1 MKSTTWKYRA
11 WWLIWR
17 KSALSIMF
25 SSCVI
30 MCTVFLIALFISCGL
45 ETWDWEDLSPFF
57 SVFFFCFYFCY
68 FAFIFLQNVE
78 AFPVTGLL
86 ILLVSFS
93 IFLYLIVTSFSESQ
107 NDLCLY
113 FSSLSA
119 NRSVKFSQFHSNF
132 LLISQEM
139 QRPFVQV
146 SGRTANAPPKLL
158 SIISTLLPTCAK
170 LSSTI
175 AVWAMITSST
185 HYNNV
190 KKLVFKV
197 RERRLYNNSFAIL
210 R

>member
-1 MKSTTWKYRA
+1 M
-11 WWLIWR
+11 
-17 KSALSIMF
+17 
-25 SSCVI
+25 
-30 MCTVFLIALFISCGL
+30 
-45 ETWDWEDLSPFF
+45 
-57 SVFFFCFYFCY
+57 
-68 FAFIFLQNVE
+68 QNVK
-78 AFPVTGLL
+78 AFPEIGLL

-93 IFLYLIVTSFSESQ
+93 IFLYLIVTSFSESR

-119 NRSVKFSQFHSNF
+119 NRSVKFSQFHLSL

-139 QRPFVQV
+139 PRPFVQV
-146 SGRTANAPPKLL
+146 SGRTANAPPRLS

-170 LSSTI
+170 LLSIT

-190 KKLVFKV
+190 KKRVFKV
-197 RERRLYNNSFAIL
+197 RESLLYNNSFAIL

>member
-1 MKSTTWKYRA
+1 MKRTTWKYRA
-11 WWLIWR
+11 LWFIWR
-17 KSALSIMF
+17 KSALSIMS

-30 MCTVFLIALFISCGL
+30 VCTVFLIALSISCGL
-45 ETWDWEDLSPFF
+45 GTWDWKDFLLFF
-57 SVFFFCFYFCY
+57 FFFFCYFV
-68 FAFIFLQNVE
+68 FIFFKTFK
-78 AFPVTGLL
+78 AFPEIGLL

-93 IFLYLIVTSFSESQ
+93 IFLYLIVTSFSESR
-107 NDLCLY
+107 NDLCPY
-113 FSSLSA
+113 FSSLST
-119 NRSVKFSQFHSNF
+119 NQSVKFSQFHLNF
-132 LLISQEM
+132 LLISQETS
-139 QRPFVQV
+139 RPFVQI

-175 AVWAMITSST
+175 AVWAMITSLT

-197 RERRLYNNSFAIL
+197 RERLLYNNSFAIL

>member
-1 MKSTTWKYRA
+1 MKVPCLVANLTEIRNVYHVLFLCYNVYSVPNCTFYFLWFRD
-11 WWLIWR
+11 LR
-17 KSALSIMF
+17 LERLF
-25 SSCVI
+25 SF
-30 MCTVFLIALFISCGL
+30 FLF
-45 ETWDWEDLSPFF
+45 
-57 SVFFFCFYFCY
+57 FFFCFYFCD
-68 FAFIFLQNVE
+68 FVLFFLQNVK
-78 AFPVTGLL
+78 AFPEIGLR

-93 IFLYLIVTSFSESQ
+93 IFLYLIVTSFSESR

-119 NRSVKFSQFHSNF
+119 NRSVKFSQFHLNF
-132 LLISQEM
+132 LLIPQEM
-139 QRPFVQV
+139 PRPFVQV

-197 RERRLYNNSFAIL
+197 RERLLYNNSFAIL

>member
-1 MKSTTWKYRA
+1 MS
-11 WWLIWR
+11 
-17 KSALSIMF
+17 

-30 MCTVFLIALFISCGL
+30 MCTVFLIALSISCGL
-45 ETWDWEDLSPFF
+45 GTWDWKDFLLFF
-57 SVFFFCFYFCY
+57 FFFFFFCFFFCY
-68 FAFIFLQNVE
+68 FVFIFFKTFK
-78 AFPVTGLL
+78 AFPEIGLL

-93 IFLYLIVTSFSESQ
+93 IFLYLIVTSFSESR
-107 NDLCLY
+107 NDLCPY

-119 NRSVKFSQFHSNF
+119 NRSVKFSQFLLNF
-132 LLISQEM
+132 LLISQETP
-139 QRPFVQV
+139 RPFVQI

-175 AVWAMITSST
+175 AVWAMITSLI

-197 RERRLYNNSFAIL
+197 RERLLYNNSFAIL

>member
-1 MKSTTWKYRA
+1 MTEIRTVYHVLFLCYNVYSVPNCTFYFLWFRN
-11 WWLIWR
+11 LR
-17 KSALSIMF
+17 LGRPF
-25 SSCVI
+25 SF
-30 MCTVFLIALFISCGL
+30 FL
-45 ETWDWEDLSPFF
+45 
-57 SVFFFCFYFCY
+57 VFFFCFYFCY
-68 FAFIFLQNVE
+68 FALIFLQNVE
-78 AFPVTGLL
+78 AFPETGLL

-132 LLISQEM
+132 LLISQETP
-139 QRPFVQV
+139 RPFVQI

-175 AVWAMITSST
+175 AVWAMITSLT

-197 RERRLYNNSFAIL
+197 RERRLYNNSFAIF

>member
-1 MKSTTWKYRA
+1 MTEIRTVYRVLFLCYNVYSVPNCSFYFL
-11 WWLIWR
+11 WFRNLR
-17 KSALSIMF
+17 LGRPF
-25 SSCVI
+25 S
-30 MCTVFLIALFISCGL
+30 
-45 ETWDWEDLSPFF
+45 FF
-57 SVFFFCFYFCY
+57 FVFFFCFYFCY

-78 AFPVTGLL
+78 AFPETGLL

-139 QRPFVQV
+139 QRPFVQI

-158 SIISTLLPTCAK
+158 SIILTLLPTCAK
-170 LSSTI
+170 PSSTI
-175 AVWAMITSST
+175 AVWAMITSLT

-197 RERRLYNNSFAIL
+197 RERPLYNNSFAVL

>member
-1 MKSTTWKYRA
+1 MTEIRTVYHVLFLCYNVYSVPNCSFYFLWFRN
-11 WWLIWR
+11 LR
-17 KSALSIMF
+17 LGRPF
-25 SSCVI
+25 SF
-30 MCTVFLIALFISCGL
+30 FL
-45 ETWDWEDLSPFF
+45 
-57 SVFFFCFYFCY
+57 VFFFCFYFCY

-132 LLISQEM
+132 LLISQETP
-139 QRPFVQV
+139 RPFVQI

-175 AVWAMITSST
+175 AVWAMITSLT

-197 RERRLYNNSFAIL
+197 RERLLYNNSFAIL

>member
-1 MKSTTWKYRA
+1 MKRTTWKYRA
-11 WWLIWR
+11 WWFIWR
-17 KSALSIMF
+17 KSALSIMS

-30 MCTVFLIALFISCGL
+30 MCTVFLIALSISCGL
-45 ETWDWEDLSPFF
+45 GTWDWKDFLLFF
-57 SVFFFCFYFCY
+57 FFFFCFFFCY
-68 FAFIFLQNVE
+68 FVFIFFKTFK
-78 AFPVTGLL
+78 AFPEIGLL

-93 IFLYLIVTSFSESQ
+93 IFLYLIVTSFSESR
-107 NDLCLY
+107 NDLCPY

-119 NRSVKFSQFHSNF
+119 NRSVKFSQFQLNF
-132 LLISQEM
+132 LVISQETP
-139 QRPFVQV
+139 RPFVQI

-158 SIISTLLPTCAK
+158 SIILTLLPTCAK

-175 AVWAMITSST
+175 AVWAMITSLT

-197 RERRLYNNSFAIL
+197 RERLLYNNSLAIL

>member
-1 MKSTTWKYRA
+1 MTEIRTVYHVLFLCYNVYS
-11 WWLIWR
+11 
-17 KSALSIMF
+17 
-25 SSCVI
+25 VPN
-30 MCTVFLIALFISCGL
+30 CTFYFLWFRDLRL
-45 ETWDWEDLSPFF
+45 ERLSPFF
-57 SVFFFCFYFCY
+57 FLFLLFFLLLLCFYF
-68 FAFIFLQNVE
+68 FQNVLLIK
-78 AFPVTGLL
+78 AFPEIGLL

-93 IFLYLIVTSFSESQ
+93 IFLYLIVTSFSESR
-107 NDLCLY
+107 NDLCPY

-119 NRSVKFSQFHSNF
+119 NRSVKFSQFHLNF
-132 LLISQEM
+132 LLISQEKP
-139 QRPFVQV
+139 RPFVQI

-175 AVWAMITSST
+175 AVWAMITSLI

-197 RERRLYNNSFAIL
+197 RERLLYNNSFAIL

>member
-1 MKSTTWKYRA
+1 MKVPCLVVYLTEIRTVYHVLFLCYNVYS
-11 WWLIWR
+11 
-17 KSALSIMF
+17 
-25 SSCVI
+25 VPN
-30 MCTVFLIALFISCGL
+30 CTFYFLWFRDLRL
-45 ETWDWEDLSPFF
+45 ERLSPFF
-57 SVFFFCFYFCY
+57 LFFLCFFFCYFV
-68 FAFIFLQNVE
+68 FIFFKTFK
-78 AFPVTGLL
+78 AFPEIGLL

-93 IFLYLIVTSFSESQ
+93 IFLYLIVTSFSESR
-107 NDLCLY
+107 NDLCPY

-119 NRSVKFSQFHSNF
+119 NRSVKFSQFHLNF
-132 LLISQEM
+132 LLISQETS
-139 QRPFVQV
+139 RPFVQI

-175 AVWAMITSST
+175 AVWAMITSLI

-197 RERRLYNNSFAIL
+197 RERLLYDNSFAIL

>member
-1 MKSTTWKYRA
+1 MTEIRTVYHVLFLCYNVYSVPNCSFYFPWFRN
-11 WWLIWR
+11 LR
-17 KSALSIMF
+17 LGRPF
-25 SSCVI
+25 S
-30 MCTVFLIALFISCGL
+30 
-45 ETWDWEDLSPFF
+45 FF
-57 SVFFFCFYFCY
+57 FVFFFCFYFCY
-68 FAFIFLQNVE
+68 FAFTFLQNVE
-78 AFPVTGLL
+78 AFPETGLL

-119 NRSVKFSQFHSNF
+119 NRSVKFSQFHLNF
-132 LLISQEM
+132 LLISQETP
-139 QRPFVQV
+139 RPFVQI

-197 RERRLYNNSFAIL
+197 RERLLYNNSFAIL

>member
-1 MKSTTWKYRA
+1 MTEIRTVYHVLFLCYNVYSVPNCTFYFLWFRN
-11 WWLIWR
+11 LR
-17 KSALSIMF
+17 LGRPF
-25 SSCVI
+25 SF
-30 MCTVFLIALFISCGL
+30 FL
-45 ETWDWEDLSPFF
+45 
-57 SVFFFCFYFCY
+57 VFFFCFYFCY
-68 FAFIFLQNVE
+68 FALIFLQNVE
-78 AFPVTGLL
+78 AFPETGLL

-132 LLISQEM
+132 LLISQETP
-139 QRPFVQV
+139 RPFVQI

-175 AVWAMITSST
+175 AVWAMITSLT

-197 RERRLYNNSFAIL
+197 RERLLYNNSFAIL

>member
-1 MKSTTWKYRA
+1 MTEIRTVYHVLFLCYNVYSVPNCSFYFLWFRN
-11 WWLIWR
+11 LR
-17 KSALSIMF
+17 LGRPF
-25 SSCVI
+25 S
-30 MCTVFLIALFISCGL
+30 FFFA
-45 ETWDWEDLSPFF
+45 PFF
-57 SVFFFCFYFCY
+57 FVFFFCFYFCY
-68 FAFIFLQNVE
+68 FAFTFLQNVE
-78 AFPVTGLL
+78 AFPETGLL

-119 NRSVKFSQFHSNF
+119 NRSVKFSQFHLNF
-132 LLISQEM
+132 LLISQETP
-139 QRPFVQV
+139 RPFVQI

-175 AVWAMITSST
+175 AVWAMITSLT

-197 RERRLYNNSFAIL
+197 RERLLYNNSFAIL

>member
-1 MKSTTWKYRA
+1 MKVPCLVAYLTEIRTVYHVLFLCYNVYSVPNCTFYFLWFRN
-11 WWLIWR
+11 LR
-17 KSALSIMF
+17 LGRPF
-25 SSCVI
+25 SF
-30 MCTVFLIALFISCGL
+30 FL
-45 ETWDWEDLSPFF
+45 
-57 SVFFFCFYFCY
+57 VFFFCFYFCY

-78 AFPVTGLL
+78 AFPETGLL
-86 ILLVSFS
+86 ILLVSFL

-132 LLISQEM
+132 LLISQETP
-139 QRPFVQV
+139 RPFVQI

-158 SIISTLLPTCAK
+158 SIILTLLPTCAK

-175 AVWAMITSST
+175 AVWAMITSLT

-197 RERRLYNNSFAIL
+197 RERPLYNNSFAIL

>member
-30 MCTVFLIALFISCGL
+30 MCRVFLIALFISCGL
-45 ETWDWEDLSPFF
+45 GTWDCKDFSPFF
-57 SVFFFCFYFCY
+57 LFFFFCFYFC
-68 FAFIFLQNVE
+68 FFVFIFLQNVK
-78 AFPVTGLL
+78 AFPEIGLL

-119 NRSVKFSQFHSNF
+119 NRSVKFSQFHLNF

-139 QRPFVQV
+139 PCPFVQV

-158 SIISTLLPTCAK
+158 SITSTLLPTCAK

-175 AVWAMITSST
+175 AVWAMITSLT
-185 HYNNV
+185 H
-190 KKLVFKV
+190 
-197 RERRLYNNSFAIL
+197 
-210 R
+210 

>member
-1 MKSTTWKYRA
+1 MKVPCLVANLTEIRNVYHVLLLCYNVYSVPNCTFYFLWFRD
-11 WWLIWR
+11 LR
-17 KSALSIMF
+17 LERLF
-25 SSCVI
+25 SF
-30 MCTVFLIALFISCGL
+30 FLF
-45 ETWDWEDLSPFF
+45 
-57 SVFFFCFYFCY
+57 FFFCFYFCD
-68 FAFIFLQNVE
+68 FVLIFLQNVK
-78 AFPVTGLL
+78 AFPEIGLRT
-86 ILLVSFS
+86 LLVSFS
-93 IFLYLIVTSFSESQ
+93 IFLYLIATSFSESR
-107 NDLCLY
+107 NVLCLY

-119 NRSVKFSQFHSNF
+119 SRSVKFSQFHLNF

-139 QRPFVQV
+139 PRPFVQV

-197 RERRLYNNSFAIL
+197 RERLLYNNSFAIL

>member
-1 MKSTTWKYRA
+1 MKRTTWKYRA
-11 WWLIWR
+11 WWFIWR
-17 KSALSIMF
+17 KSALSIMS

-30 MCTVFLIALFISCGL
+30 MCTVFLIALSISCGL
-45 ETWDWEDLSPFF
+45 GTWDWKDFLLFF
-57 SVFFFCFYFCY
+57 FFFFFCFFFCY
-68 FAFIFLQNVE
+68 FVFIFFKTFK
-78 AFPVTGLL
+78 AFPEIGLL

-93 IFLYLIVTSFSESQ
+93 IFLYSIVTSFSESW
-107 NDLCLY
+107 NDLCPY

-119 NRSVKFSQFHSNF
+119 NRSVKFSQFQLNF
-132 LLISQEM
+132 LVISQETP
-139 QRPFVQV
+139 RPFVQI

-158 SIISTLLPTCAK
+158 SIILTLLPTCAK

-175 AVWAMITSST
+175 AVWAMITSLT

-197 RERRLYNNSFAIL
+197 RERPLYNNSFAIL